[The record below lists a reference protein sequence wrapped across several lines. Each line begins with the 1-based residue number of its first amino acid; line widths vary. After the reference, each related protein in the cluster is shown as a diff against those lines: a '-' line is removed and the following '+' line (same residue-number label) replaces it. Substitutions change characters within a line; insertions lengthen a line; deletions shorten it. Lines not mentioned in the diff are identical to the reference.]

1 MRAMRNSNPRI
12 REIHADV
19 ENDEILR
26 WVSTLQPAR
35 VTRSAVTALSSL
47 LLQLPIA

>member
-1 MRAMRNSNPRI
+1 MRNSNPRI

-26 WVSTLQPAR
+26 WVGTLQTAR
-35 VTRSAVTALSSL
+35 VTR
-47 LLQLPIA
+47 